1 MATRRTYR
9 SSQGKSIDLGT
20 LLLQNET
27 VRAVGN
33 MGVNARG
40 DRIDNRGAV
49 VDSKVQ
55 QSKRQYNKQ
64 IGPQDSIPQA
74 SRAPVADVVP
84 PVPVAPD
91 PYKLQKSNAKEAEAF
106 KETRRAEKATA
117 KAAKTTKPKVV
128 KTPVVD
134 ESFLNIEPIQEP
146 VVEVVPEPVAVA
158 PAPAKGLADA
168 IARAKTI
175 KQEQLK
181 TPRQIA
187 QEKSGVKK
195 I

>member
-1 MATRRTYR
+1 MATKRTYR
-9 SSQGKSIDLGT
+9 SSQGKSIDLGA

-40 DRIDNRGAV
+40 DRIDHKGTV

-55 QSKRQYNKQ
+55 QVKRQYNKQ

-74 SRAPVADVVP
+74 SRAPVAEVIP
-84 PVPVAPD
+84 PAPVAPD
-91 PYKLQKSNAKEAEAF
+91 PYELQKSNAKEAEAF
-106 KETRRAEKATA
+106 KETRRAEKTTA
-117 KAAKTTKPKVV
+117 KVAKATKPKVV

-134 ESFLNIEPIQEP
+134 ESFLDIDPTP
-146 VVEVVPEPVAVA
+146 VPEPVAVA

-175 KQEQLK
+175 KQEQSK
-181 TPRQIA
+181 TPRQLA

>member
-9 SSQGKSIDLGT
+9 SSQGKSIDLGA

-40 DRIDNRGAV
+40 DRIDNKGTV

-128 KTPVVD
+128 KTPVID
-134 ESFLNIEPIQEP
+134 ESFLDIEPIQEP
-146 VVEVVPEPVAVA
+146 VVEVVPEPVVA
-158 PAPAKGLADA
+158 PGPAKGLADA

-175 KQEQLK
+175 KQESMK
-181 TPRQIA
+181 TPRQLA